1 MKNNAS
7 KKILIVDDLIATGG
21 TSEATCRLVSKL
33 RGNIVGFTV
42 LVELEFLEGR
52 KRLNQYN
59 VHSLVQ
65 Y

>member
-1 MKNNAS
+1 M
-7 KKILIVDDLIATGG
+7 IVDDLLATGG
-21 TSEATCRLVSKL
+21 TAEATCKLVSKI
-33 RGNIVGFTV
+33 GGKIIGFTV

-59 VHSLVQ
+59 VHSLVK

>member
-1 MKNNAS
+1 MEEGQN
-7 KKILIVDDLIATGG
+7 ILIVDDLLATGG
-21 TSEATCRLVSKL
+21 TAEAACELISKL
-33 RGNIVGFTV
+33 DATIKGFTV

-59 VHSLVQ
+59 VHSIVK